1 MANGDFKEIARIKT
15 TDSIELVLSEI
26 NKSGEVSGFAIN
38 PFITS
43 EKYTG
48 FGKGIGI
55 PADELINFLAMFST
69 DDLRVA
75 IEQKQ

>member
-15 TDSIELVLSEI
+15 TDTTDLVLSEI

-69 DDLRVA
+69 DDLKAA